1 MSNKAREYAWE
12 IAYKKGGNYALFVA
26 LYDTS
31 GVVSALLSGKDRL
44 EIASG
49 LTGACRDRTH
59 KGRRENPAAFRGT
72 TPSC

>member
-1 MSNKAREYAWE
+1 MSNKARKYAWE

-31 GVVSALLSGKDRL
+31 GVVVSALLSGRARL

-49 LTGACRDRTH
+49 LTGA
-59 KGRRENPAAFRGT
+59 
-72 TPSC
+72 